1 MRVILIERAA
11 TGAKKQGGAAGPAH
25 VYGCSIGL
33 ESIKNPCAQIA
44 FTRIRQHDHNGLA
57 RIGGLLCQRQSGAD
71 RRARRDAD
79 EDALG
84 ACDLARHGCGVCRL
98 NRADLV
104 IDRAV
109 KCLGDEIRA
118 DALDA
123 MRACLALRQQ
133 RRVGR
138 LHRDDV
144 HVGLV
149 LLEIPASARD
159 RAARAH
165 TRNEHVHVAVGVL
178 PDLRAGGLIVCGR
191 VGRKE
196 LEDAA
201 WLDGANDIQFYIR
214 VVVPLSK
221 AIMAVMILFY
231 GVEAWNSWLP
241 AFLYMSSRE
250 KYPLQLILRE
260 IIIQGT
266 SSSAGDNELIGDGL
280 KYATM
285 VVTAL
290 PIMCLYP
297 FLQKYFTKGVM
308 IGSVKG

>member
-123 MRACLALRQQ
+123 MRAEGKEAFGGAL
-133 RRVGR
+133 
-138 LHRDDV
+138 L
-144 HVGLV
+144 
-149 LLEIPASARD
+149 ISD
-159 RAARAH
+159 RADAQKTDVERTFA
-165 TRNEHVHVAVGVL
+165 TTDATAKIWTLSERERKIIENLNQQNDESPAVS
-178 PDLRAGGLIVCGR
+178 P
-191 VGRKE
+191 
-196 LEDAA
+196 
-201 WLDGANDIQFYIR
+201 Q
-214 VVVPLSK
+214 
-221 AIMAVMILFY
+221 
-231 GVEAWNSWLP
+231 
-241 AFLYMSSRE
+241 
-250 KYPLQLILRE
+250 
-260 IIIQGT
+260 QGF
-266 SSSAGDNELIGDGL
+266 SLL
-280 KYATM
+280 
-285 VVTAL
+285 
-290 PIMCLYP
+290 
-297 FLQKYFTKGVM
+297 
-308 IGSVKG
+308 